1 MRSATARVFI
11 LDVAHTVA
19 NHFLPVMYLLFVSLL
34 LVRSVLAVDDP
45 ANPGLGYTSG
55 SFQCFRGWYQ
65 ELENPS
71 GATTAETWNL
81 GAADHDEGTV
91 CGGYGG
97 SCPDYSQFSMRET
110 DVQRLILSTENSHF
124 ALTAYEIHDHSR
136 NCPPLQ
142 FCVQPL
148 SYVYIKTRAY
158 WPLLWRYTGNP
169 TNDRICVRTQYP
181 GYVWMQGNS
190 PASMIRKRT

>member
-1 MRSATARVFI
+1 MFSSVLI
-11 LDVAHTVA
+11 
-19 NHFLPVMYLLFVSLL
+19 LL
-34 LVRSVLAVDDP
+34 LAKLVLAVDDP

-65 ELENPS
+65 ELENPF
-71 GATTAETWNL
+71 GLTTGETWNL
-81 GAADHDEGTV
+81 GFADHDEGTV

-97 SCPDYSQFSMRET
+97 SCPDDSEYSMSEK
-110 DVQRLILSTENSHF
+110 DVQRLILGTESSHF

-148 SYVYIKTRAY
+148 SYVYFKTRAY
-158 WPLLWRYTGNP
+158 WTLLWRYTGN
-169 TNDRICVRTQYP
+169 TVNDRICVRTQYP
-181 GYVWMQGNS
+181 GYVWLQGQN
-190 PASMIRKRT
+190 PYCDTL

>member
-1 MRSATARVFI
+1 MLELSRFPRCLGSSLRY
-11 LDVAHTVA
+11 L
-19 NHFLPVMYLLFVSLL
+19 MYLLFVSLL

-110 DVQRLILSTENSHF
+110 DVQRLVLSTENSHF
-124 ALTAYEIHDHSR
+124 ALTAYEIHRS
-136 NCPPLQ
+136 
-142 FCVQPL
+142 FEEL
-148 SYVYIKTRAY
+148 STLAILCAT
-158 WPLLWRYTGNP
+158 T
-169 TNDRICVRTQYP
+169 
-181 GYVWMQGNS
+181 
-190 PASMIRKRT
+190 